1 MNAKEHH
8 LLVNF
13 QVQGRFQILEV
24 VLDDE
29 EEVLLVVGLLDE
41 VLGEAVSKPVRK
53 FLLADVRGR
62 IHASE
67 NSATIDFQAG

>member
-1 MNAKEHH
+1 M
-8 LLVNF
+8 
-13 QVQGRFQILEV
+13 
-24 VLDDE
+24 DDE

-67 NSATIDFQAG
+67 NSATNIFKQFNGLLGSKSELKIMAH